1 MRIAW
6 NRPAIPHPMTAAFF
20 CAVLLA
26 FLISFHG
33 RSTPYNN
40 DVLLADAI
48 VHGHLWVDRH
58 DTTIDSLAYRG
69 HNWII
74 EGPVPALLLIPVVA
88 VVHEAANQSSEAVI
102 LCFVA
107 LYAAWRL
114 LRRLGL
120 SEAKTVLLLAFMFA
134 GTDLW
139 WCSMLGDVWFIS
151 HTAAVAFTFLALD
164 EAFGRKRGWLV
175 ALWAVLAFG
184 SRFTMVL
191 ALPLYFGLLW
201 SNPNLEERRR
211 QLIDFCGVVA
221 LGFSL
226 WIARNVA
233 QYGTWR
239 DLGYTLFYQQDP
251 WGQTTGSPFRLA
263 YFPYEF
269 WSYFMQAPVLQE
281 WRQLAIW
288 PIFRI
293 DTKGIALTFTS
304 PALILAFLAPR
315 RRLTWALWA
324 TIVLVA
330 APSFFYYLNGWVQFG
345 MRHALDFE
353 PFALVLMALALRDR
367 PRIPVWV
374 IGLVTWSCLMSVWGI
389 WYWDTFVRTGN

>member
-1 MRIAW
+1 LRRLPFSHPVTVALIV
-6 NRPAIPHPMTAAFF
+6 AILVA
-20 CAVLLA
+20 LG
-26 FLISFHG
+26 ISYHG

-48 VHGHLWVDRH
+48 LHGHLWVDRH
-58 DTTIDSLAYRG
+58 DTTIDSLAYNGR
-69 HNWII
+69 NWII
-74 EGPVPALLLIPVVA
+74 EGPVPALIAIPLTA
-88 VVHEAANQSSEAVI
+88 VHHLDANQTFEAIV
-102 LCFVA
+102 LCLIA
-107 LYAAWRL
+107 LVAAWRL

-120 SEAKTVLLLAFMFA
+120 NEPRTALLLIFLFA

-164 EAFGRKRGWLV
+164 EAFGKKRGWVL
-175 ALWAVLAFG
+175 AAWAVLAFG

-191 ALPLYFGLLW
+191 ALPLYAYLLW
-201 SNPNLEERRR
+201 IDATTAERRR
-211 QLIDFCGVVA
+211 RIVDFGGVVM

-239 DLGYTLFYQQDP
+239 DLGYTLFFRQDP
-251 WGQTTGSPFRLA
+251 WGQPEGSPFRLS
-263 YFPYEF
+263 YFPYEI
-269 WSYFMQAPVLQE
+269 WSYFFQAPVLVE
-281 WRQLAIW
+281 WRQQALW
-288 PIFRI
+288 PIFKI

-304 PALILAFLAPR
+304 PALIFAFLAPR
-315 RRLTWALWA
+315 NRVTWALWI

-330 APSFFYYLNGWVQFG
+330 GPSMFYYLNGWVQFG

-367 PRIPVWV
+367 PKVPVWL
-374 IGLVTWSCLMSVWGI
+374 ILLVAWSCLVGVWGV

>member
-1 MRIAW
+1 MRTAL
-6 NRPAIPHPMTAAFF
+6 RRLPFSHPVTAALIL
-20 CAVLLA
+20 AVLVALG
-26 FLISFHG
+26 ISYHG

-48 VHGHLWVDRH
+48 LHGHLWVDRH
-58 DTTIDSLAYRG
+58 DTTIDSLAYNGR
-69 HNWII
+69 NWII
-74 EGPVPALLLIPVVA
+74 EGPVPGLLAIPQTA
-88 VVHEAANQSSEAVI
+88 VHHLDANQTFEALA
-102 LCFVA
+102 LCLIA
-107 LYAAWRL
+107 LVAAWRL

-120 SEAKTVLLLAFMFA
+120 NEPRTALLIIFLFA

-151 HTAAVAFTFLALD
+151 HTSAVAFTFLALD
-164 EAFGRKRGWLV
+164 EAFGKKRGWAV

-184 SRFTMVL
+184 SRFTMVM
-191 ALPLYFGLLW
+191 ALPLYAFLLW
-201 SNPNLEERRR
+201 NEATTEERRR
-211 QLIDFCGVVA
+211 RLIDFAGVVM

-239 DLGYTLFYQQDP
+239 DIGYTMFYRQDP
-251 WGQTTGSPFRLA
+251 WGQQEGSPFRLS
-263 YFPYEF
+263 YLPYEI
-269 WSYFMQAPVLQE
+269 WSYLFQGPVLVE
-281 WRQLAIW
+281 WRQQALW
-288 PIFRI
+288 PIFKI

-304 PALILAFLAPR
+304 PALVFAFLAPR
-315 RRLTWALWA
+315 NRLTWALWI

-330 APSFFYYLNGWVQFG
+330 GPSMFYYLNGWVQFG

-353 PFALVLMALALRDR
+353 PFALVLMAMALRDR
-367 PRIPVWV
+367 AKTPGWL
-374 IGLVTWSCLMSVWGI
+374 IGLIAWSCLVGVWGV